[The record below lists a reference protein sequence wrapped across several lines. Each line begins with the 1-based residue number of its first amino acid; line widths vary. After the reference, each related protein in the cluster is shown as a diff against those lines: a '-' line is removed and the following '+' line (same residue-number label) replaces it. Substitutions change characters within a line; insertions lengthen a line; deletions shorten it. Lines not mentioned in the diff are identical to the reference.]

1 MVELPLFPL
10 PVVLYPT
17 TVMPL
22 QIFEPRYL
30 RMVKESLQNQTGF
43 VIVQSLPEAQVQS
56 SDSSFCHVGCYAK
69 VIDWH
74 PQANDMLGIEVE
86 GQFRVRIHDY
96 RAEQDS
102 LLVGQCEPIEER
114 SGVPVAEKYQ
124 LLVKLAKELEEH
136 PMVETFN
143 SDVDYRDAAQV
154 GYLLAE
160 LLPFTPAEKQLL
172 LESDDPL
179 LRLEAIQSLLQ
190 QLGAR

>member
-1 MVELPLFPL
+1 MIELPLFPL
-10 PVVLYPT
+10 PVVLFPT
-17 TVMPL
+17 TAMQL

-43 VIVQSLPEAQVQS
+43 VIVQSLPEDQIQGG
-56 SDSSFCHVGCYAK
+56 DRSFCQVGCYAK

-74 PQANDMLGIEVE
+74 PQANEMLGIEVE

-96 RAEQDS
+96 RAEKDN
-102 LLVGQCEPIEER
+102 LLVGQCEPIEEP
-114 SGVPVAEKYQ
+114 SGVLVAEKYE

-136 PMVETFN
+136 PMVEAFAT
-143 SDVDYRDAAQV
+143 DIDYRDAVQV

-160 LLPFTPAEKQLL
+160 LLPFTPGEKQLL

-190 QLGAR
+190 QLGSR

>member
-43 VIVQSLPEAQVQS
+43 VIVQSLPEKQVQNG
-56 SDSSFCHVGCYAK
+56 DRSFYRVGCYAK

-86 GQFRVRIHDY
+86 GLFRVRIHNY
-96 RAEQDS
+96 RAEQDN
-102 LLVGQCEPIEER
+102 LLVGQCEPIEDP
-114 SGVPVAEKYQ
+114 SGVLVAEKYH

-136 PMVETFN
+136 PMVETF
-143 SDVDYRDAAQV
+143 DTEIDYRDAAQV

-190 QLGAR
+190 QLGTR

>member
-30 RMVKESLQNQTGF
+30 RMVKESLQHQTGF
-43 VIVQSLPEAQVQS
+43 VIVQSLPEERVQEGQT
-56 SDSSFCHVGCYAK
+56 SFYRVGCYAK

-86 GQFRVRIHDY
+86 GQFRVRIHEH
-96 RAEQDS
+96 RAEKDN
-102 LLVGQCEPIEER
+102 LLVGQCQPIEEP
-114 SGVPVAEKYQ
+114 SGVLVAEKYQ
-124 LLVKLAKELEEH
+124 LLVTLAKELEEH

-143 SDVDYRDAAQV
+143 ADIDYRDAAQV

-172 LESDDPL
+172 LESDEPL

-190 QLGAR
+190 QLGGR

>member
-43 VIVQSLPEAQVQS
+43 VIVQSLPEERIKDGDRA
-56 SDSSFCHVGCYAK
+56 FCLVGCYAR
-69 VIDWH
+69 VLDWH

-86 GQFRVRIHDY
+86 GQFKVRIHDY
-96 RAEQDS
+96 RAEKDN
-102 LLVGQCEPIEER
+102 LLVAQCEPIEEP
-114 SGVPVAEKYQ
+114 SGVLVAEKYQ

-136 PMVETFN
+136 PMVETF
-143 SDVDYRDAAQV
+143 DIEIDYRDAAQV

-190 QLGAR
+190 QPGGR

>member
-10 PVVLYPT
+10 PVVLYPM

-43 VIVQSLPEAQVQS
+43 VIVQSLPEEKVQNG
-56 SDSSFCHVGCYAK
+56 DRSFYRVGCYAK

-96 RAEQDS
+96 RAEPDS
-102 LLVGQCEPIEER
+102 LLVGQCEPIEEP
-114 SGVPVAEKYQ
+114 SGVLVAEKYQ
-124 LLVKLAKELEEH
+124 LLVKLAMELEEH
-136 PMVETFN
+136 PMVETF
-143 SDVDYRDAAQV
+143 DTDIDYRDAAQV

-160 LLPFTPAEKQLL
+160 LLPFTHAEKQLL

>member
-10 PVVLYPT
+10 PVVLYPS

-30 RMVKESLQNQTGF
+30 RMVKESLQNETGF
-43 VIVQSLPEAQVQS
+43 VIVQSLQEEKIQNGGR
-56 SDSSFCHVGCYAK
+56 SFCRVGCYAK

-86 GQFRVRIHDY
+86 GQFRVRIQDFHV
-96 RAEQDS
+96 EKDS
-102 LLVGQCEPIEER
+102 LLVGQCEPVEEP
-114 SGVPVAEKYQ
+114 SGVLVAEKYQ
-124 LLVKLAKELEEH
+124 LLVRLAKELEEH
-136 PMVETFN
+136 PMVETL
-143 SDVDYRDAAQV
+143 DADIDYRDAAQV
-154 GYLLAE
+154 GYLLAD
-160 LLPFTPAEKQLL
+160 LLPFNSAEKQLL

-190 QLGAR
+190 QLGTR